1 MKNYFIITLCCL
13 LIFLA
18 KGQQLGKE
26 TWTEITHE
34 VKQLLFINE
43 NIQCELESLIFHTKQ
58 DTMLNDFKRYKYFHL
73 YVRTETSSKIFDFQL
88 SNYPYKSKNLIGF
101 FVLRGYLVFVH
112 NELPDF
118 LKSTEH
124 TTKFS
129 YTEHKVGNILMM
141 EDDTGSWSIEY
152 IKPSFKVLHYPAKR
166 AFKLIG
172 TDMQSEN
179 ENE

>member
-73 YVRTETSSKIFDFQL
+73 YVRTETSSKIFDF
-88 SNYPYKSKNLIGF
+88 
-101 FVLRGYLVFVH
+101 
-112 NELPDF
+112 
-118 LKSTEH
+118 
-124 TTKFS
+124 
-129 YTEHKVGNILMM
+129 
-141 EDDTGSWSIEY
+141 
-152 IKPSFKVLHYPAKR
+152 
-166 AFKLIG
+166 
-172 TDMQSEN
+172 
-179 ENE
+179 